1 MSPFKQAP
9 ELSKK
14 SLKQEFSKDWKA
26 HYQVE
31 LFKEKGFERKTCPN
45 CGKNFWTLDP
55 ERSNCADPPCQKYEF
70 IHNTITKGKW
80 DYIETWKLFSD
91 FFKKNGHTE
100 IKRYPVIDRWRPDLY
115 FTMCSIQDFQRLENG
130 NMVFEYPA
138 SPLIVPQVSLRFN
151 DIPNVGVT
159 GRHLTSFIMGGQH
172 SFNPPKEGYW
182 KDECIDYNFR
192 FLTEEMGIPEK
203 ELVYIEDLWAMPDFS
218 SFGPNLETFSRGLE
232 LVNSVFMQFQKA
244 QTGYKELDTKVIDVG
259 WGHERLVWFSNG
271 TSSAYDCLF
280 GPVTEKMKEKSGLE
294 INQEV
299 FDRYSVL
306 AGNLNLDDVSDME
319 KARLEIAKQVGVSQT
334 ELIKTVEPLQA
345 LYAIADHARTLLFAI
360 SDGGIPSNVGGG
372 YNLRIILRRALSFMN
387 EYRFQF
393 KMQEVAEWHARF
405 LKPLFPEL
413 EESLGNFA
421 TIIGI
426 EEKRYADS
434 LASARRS
441 VSTLLSKTTSF
452 DTPTLKKLY
461 ESQGITPELIAQA
474 AAESGKKVE
483 IPGDF
488 YVKMAAEHEL
498 SAEKTA
504 ETKKPKL
511 DVSGIQHTRALY
523 YETPY
528 EREFTASII
537 KTIDNMLALD
547 QTLFYPEGGGQP
559 ADTGTINGIRV
570 LDVQKVGGVIFHKL
584 EKPTEGT
591 HAKGAIDW
599 PRRLAHMQMHTA
611 THLLG
616 AAARKVL
623 GPHVWQAGAQKGEK
637 RSRLDITHYDKL
649 TFGQAKQ
656 IESEA
661 NRMVSENKPVQI
673 TVEPRNAAEQKYGFT
688 LYQGG
693 GSPGKQVRVVRIED
707 WDAEACAGTHVQTTG
722 EIGIVKIIGAERI
735 QDGVVRLEF
744 AAGKSAVE
752 HTQHQEELLQ
762 KASEILRV
770 TPEKLPATVERFF
783 AEWKE
788 RGKTIEHLKSELI
801 ILLSEELSKQKGST
815 LKKLLSGFEV
825 ADMIQLGQKAC
836 EKRENVLVLLAD
848 RSGKVAAVS
857 NSKKS
862 AVEAVKTLCAKL
874 GGSGA
879 GNDKVAQGG
888 GKQVGNIEQALA
900 EF

>member
-1 MSPFKQAP
+1 MA

-14 SLKQEFSKDWKA
+14 ALKEEFSKDWKK
-26 HYQVE
+26 HYEVE
-31 LFKEKGFERKTCPN
+31 TFREKGFERKTCPK

-55 ERSNCADPPCQKYEF
+55 ERKNCADPPCQKYEF
-70 IHNTITKGKW
+70 IHNTITKQKW

-91 FFKKNGHTE
+91 FFRKNGHTE

-182 KDECIDYNFR
+182 KDKCIEYNFR
-192 FLTEEMGIPEK
+192 FLTEEMGIPPK

-218 SFGPNLETFSRGLE
+218 AFGPNLETFSRGLE
-232 LVNSVFMQFQKA
+232 LVNSVFMQFQRSPE
-244 QTGYKELDTKVIDVG
+244 GYKELDMKVIDVG

-280 GPVTEKMKEKSGLE
+280 GPVTERMKEKSGLY
-294 INQEV
+294 INQAV

-319 KARLEIAKQVGVSQT
+319 KARLEIATQVGVSEK
-334 ELIKTVEPLQA
+334 ELKQTVEPLQA

-360 SDGGIPSNVGGG
+360 ADGGIPSNVGGG
-372 YNLRIILRRALSFMN
+372 YNLRIILRRALSFMD
-387 EYRFQF
+387 EYKFQF
-393 KMQEVAEWHARF
+393 TIPEVAEWHAKF

-413 EESLGNFA
+413 EESLENFGK
-421 TIIGI
+421 IIET
-426 EEKRYADS
+426 EERRYKES
-434 LASARRS
+434 LASAKRT
-441 VSTLLSKTTSF
+441 VSTLLTKTQSF

-504 ETKKPKL
+504 ETKKQKIDL
-511 DVSGIQHTRALY
+511 TELTSLNQTITLY
-523 YETPY
+523 YTKPY
-528 EREFTASII
+528 EREFTANVLKIL
-537 KTIDNMLALD
+537 DNTLILD

-559 ADTGTINGIRV
+559 ADRGTINGIRV
-570 LDVQKVGGVIFHKL
+570 LDVQKVGGVILHKL
-584 EKPTEGT
+584 EKPIEGNHIT
-591 HAKGAIDW
+591 GQIDW
-599 PRRLAHMQMHTA
+599 SRRFAHMQMHTA

-623 GPHVWQAGAQKGEK
+623 GPHIWQAGAQKGAK
-637 RSRLDITHYDKL
+637 KSRLDITHYDKL
-649 TFGQAKQ
+649 TFEQIRQ
-656 IESEA
+656 IETFA
-661 NRMVSENKPVQI
+661 NNLVSQNLPVQI
-673 TVEPRNAAEQKYGFT
+673 TVEPRNKAEQEYGFT

-693 GSPGKQVRVVRIED
+693 GSPGKQVRVVKIED
-707 WDAEACAGTHVQTTG
+707 WDAEACAGTHVKSTG
-722 EIGIVKIIGAERI
+722 EIGMIKIIGAERI

-744 AAGKSAVE
+744 TAGKSAVE
-752 HTQHQEELLQ
+752 HTQQQEELLQ
-762 KASEILRV
+762 KASEAFRV
-770 TPEKLPATVERFF
+770 TPEKLPATAERFF
-783 AEWKE
+783 TEWKE
-788 RGKTIEHLKSELI
+788 RGKTIEHLKGELI

-815 LKKLLSGFEV
+815 LKKLLSGFDV
-825 ADMIQLGQKAC
+825 ADMIQLGQKVC
-836 EKRENVLVLLAD
+836 EKRKDVIVLLAD
-848 RSGKVAAVS
+848 RSGKVVAVS
-857 NSKKS
+857 NSTKS
-862 AVEAVKTLCAKL
+862 AVESVKKLCSKI

-879 GNDKVAQGG
+879 GNEKLAQGG
-888 GKQVGNIEQALA
+888 GKQTEKLEEALK